1 MKYNTNDLSEILD
14 VTTNTIRRFE
24 EKGFLNPERNEQNG
38 YRAFDGGDLEKAIYV
53 GRYRKIGFDH
63 SDIANL
69 FQENLGMGLRRFQ
82 VKMKEIDEKI
92 SALMATRHM
101 LNDDIVLMER
111 VIANKGEIVEKTCRS
126 FYYILYHQN
135 GQINTEGRNG
145 EAYRKFK
152 EECPEIKYI
161 YIFDKENVEKGNL
174 VYSEGIASN
183 EIFTGL
189 YGVEIEPPIMH
200 YEKRPSLMRFAR
212 LPIDMESEE
221 QISREALKKLIYGD
235 FLEYIKKN
243 SLRITGDMIGIK
255 VGFSSEE
262 GKEWQYV
269 FLNLPVETV

>member
-38 YRAFDGGDLEKAIYV
+38 YRSFDGGDLEKAIYV

-63 SDIANL
+63 GDIANL

-82 VKMKEIDEKI
+82 VKMRELDEKI
-92 SALMATRHM
+92 SDLMATRHM
-101 LNDDIVLMER
+101 LSDDIILMER
-111 VIANKGEIVEKTCRS
+111 GLANKGEIFEKTCRS
-126 FYYILYHQN
+126 FYYILYHEN
-135 GQINTEGRNG
+135 GQINTHGRNG
-145 EAYRKFK
+145 EAYRKFI

-161 YIFDKENVEKGNL
+161 YIFDKENVENENL

-189 YGVEIEPPIMH
+189 YGVGIEPPIKY

-212 LPIDMESEE
+212 LPIDMENEK
-221 QISREALKKLIYGD
+221 QISRNALKKQIYGD
-235 FLEYIKKN
+235 FLEYVRQN

-262 GKEWQYV
+262 DREWQYV
-269 FLNLPVETV
+269 LLSLPVEKK

>member
-63 SDIANL
+63 SDITNL

-82 VKMKEIDEKI
+82 VRMRELDEKI
-92 SALMATRHM
+92 SDLMATLHM
-101 LNDDIVLMER
+101 LSDDIILMER
-111 VIANKGEIVEKTCRS
+111 GIANKGEIFEKTCRS

-135 GQINTEGRNG
+135 GQINTHGRNG

-161 YIFDKENVEKGNL
+161 YIFDKENVENENL

-189 YGVEIEPPIMH
+189 YGVGIEPPIKH

-212 LPIDMESEE
+212 LPIDMENEK
-221 QISREALKKLIYGD
+221 QISRNALKKLIYGD
-235 FLEYIKKN
+235 FLEYVRQN

-262 GKEWQYV
+262 DREWQYV
-269 FLNLPVETV
+269 LLSLPVEKK

>member
-1 MKYNTNDLSEILD
+1 M
-14 VTTNTIRRFE
+14 
-24 EKGFLNPERNEQNG
+24 
-38 YRAFDGGDLEKAIYV
+38 
-53 GRYRKIGFDH
+53 
-63 SDIANL
+63 
-69 FQENLGMGLRRFQ
+69 RRFQ
-82 VKMKEIDEKI
+82 VKMKEIDKKI

-111 VIANKGEIVEKTCRS
+111 GIANKGEIFEKICRS

-161 YIFDKENVEKGNL
+161 YIFDKENVENETL

-189 YGVEIEPPIMH
+189 YGVGIEPPIKH

-212 LPIDMESEE
+212 LPIDMENEE
-221 QISREALKKLIYGD
+221 QISREELIFGD
-235 FLEYIKKN
+235 FLEYIEKN
-243 SLRITGDMIGIK
+243 SLQITGDMIGIK

-262 GKEWQYV
+262 DREWQYV
-269 FLNLPVETV
+269 FLNLPVEKK

>member
-38 YRAFDGGDLEKAIYV
+38 YRSFDGGDLEKAIYV

-63 SDIANL
+63 GDIANL

-82 VKMKEIDEKI
+82 VKMRELDEKI
-92 SALMATRHM
+92 SDLMATRHM
-101 LNDDIVLMER
+101 LSDDIILMER
-111 VIANKGEIVEKTCRS
+111 GIANKGEIFEKTCRS
-126 FYYILYHQN
+126 FYYILYHEN
-135 GQINTEGRNG
+135 GQINTQGRNG

-161 YIFDKENVEKGNL
+161 YIFDKENVENENL

-189 YGVEIEPPIMH
+189 YGVGIEPPIKY

-212 LPIDMESEE
+212 LPIDMENEK
-221 QISREALKKLIYGD
+221 QISRNALKKQIYGD
-235 FLEYIKKN
+235 FLEYVRQN

-262 GKEWQYV
+262 DREWQYV
-269 FLNLPVETV
+269 LLSLPVEKK